1 MATVNIPANNN
12 QVMPYLVL
20 NNATGFLK
28 FMQEVFDAQLTYE
41 VKRDDGKIRHAQI
54 MLGQSAI
61 MFAEATDEWK
71 PQPAGM
77 FIYVDNADARYAK
90 AIEAGATSIMG
101 LTDEPYGRTCGVT
114 DAFGNMWWITSI
126 ISN

>member
-1 MATVNIPANNN
+1 MKTVNVPANNN
-12 QVMPYLVL
+12 QVMPYLIL
-20 NNATGFLK
+20 NNADGFLK
-28 FMQEVFDAQLTYE
+28 FMQDVFEAGLTYE
-41 VKRDDGKIRHAQI
+41 TKRDDGKIMHAQI

-77 FIYVDNADARYAK
+77 FIYVDDADARYAK
-90 AIEAGATSIMG
+90 AVEAGATSIMG
-101 LTDEPYGRTCGVT
+101 LTDQPYGRTCGVT
-114 DAFGNMWWITSI
+114 DAFGNTWWITSV